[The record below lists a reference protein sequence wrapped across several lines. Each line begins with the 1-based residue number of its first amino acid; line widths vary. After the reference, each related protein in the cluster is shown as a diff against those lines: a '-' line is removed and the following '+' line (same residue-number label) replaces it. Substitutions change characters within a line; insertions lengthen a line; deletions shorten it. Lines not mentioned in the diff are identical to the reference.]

1 MADLALQVAN
11 KVDTAGVVLKP
22 GVVETLWTRKAPVEQ
37 FALLR
42 VHHVRGRLLDG
53 AAEPP
58 GEIARNIVGRSDFRR
73 GCPPPGTTRGLYTYQ
88 NSGMPST
95 ADDWARD
102 LCRYVDA
109 SPSPFHAVDES
120 VQRLEEAGFAAISPD
135 DGRPT
140 PGRWYLRSGGAL
152 VAWADVDRSADAPLR
167 VIGAHTDSPNL
178 RVKPLP
184 DHGALGLRQVG
195 VEVYGGALLNS
206 WLDRD
211 LGISGRLVVRNG
223 DGRLEHLVRD
233 DRPIARI
240 PQLAIHLDREV
251 NDRGLLLNPQT
262 HLSPVVGAGLAEP
275 GAFMASLAAIAD
287 VDPAD
292 VLAFDAMFHDVVPS
306 CLSGPDDEFVSA
318 ARLDDLLSCHAG
330 TEALIAAGG
339 QDSSRDA
346 GQAVPVLA
354 LFDHEEVGSV
364 SATGAAGP
372 LLHRTLRRFV
382 NLDGRRVNG
391 SLVLS
396 VDGTHGTHPN
406 YTERHDGEHRVLLN
420 GGPVLKFNA
429 KERYATDAPGAAEL
443 RQIAEQASVPLQS
456 FVSRSDMP
464 CGTTIGPATA
474 AGTGLLTVDLG
485 VAQLAMHS
493 AREFCGSQDPAMLGR
508 LLKAALAG

>member
-1 MADLALQVAN
+1 MTFKVISLTGRQVR
-11 KVDTAGVVLKP
+11 P
-22 GVVETLWTRKAPVEQ
+22 
-37 FALLR
+37 
-42 VHHVRGRLLDG
+42 
-53 AAEPP
+53 
-58 GEIARNIVGRSDFRR
+58 GRS
-73 GCPPPGTTRGLYTYQ
+73 PGTSSVGATVAVRRPSPSTTPGLYRYQ

-120 VQRLEEAGFAAISPD
+120 ARRLEDAGFAAISPD
-135 DGRPT
+135 DDRPT

-152 VAWADVDRSADAPLR
+152 VAWVDADRGVDAPLR
-167 VIGAHTDSPNL
+167 IVGAHTDSPNL
-178 RVKPLP
+178 RLKPLP

-195 VEVYGGALLNS
+195 VEVYGSALLNS

-211 LGISGRLVVRNG
+211 LGVSGRLVVRDG
-223 DGRLEHLVRD
+223 DGRVEHLVRD
-233 DRPIARI
+233 DRPVARI
-240 PQLAIHLDREV
+240 PQLAIHLHRDV
-251 NDRGLLLNPQT
+251 NDKGLVLNPQT
-262 HLSPVVGAGLAEP
+262 NLSPIVGSGKVES
-275 GAFMASLAAIAD
+275 GAFVATLAAMAD
-287 VDPAD
+287 VDPTD

-306 CLSGPDDEFVSA
+306 CLSGPDNEFVSA
-318 ARLDDLLSCHAG
+318 PRLDDLLSCHAG
-330 TEALIAAGG
+330 TEALIAVAGQG
-339 QDSSRDA
+339 SGPDA

-372 LLHRTLRRFV
+372 ILKRTLRQFV
-382 NLDGRRVNG
+382 NFDGRRSDG

-396 VDGTHGTHPN
+396 VDGAHGTHPN
-406 YTERHDGEHRVLLN
+406 FREHHDDEHQVLLN

-429 KERYATDAPGAAEL
+429 KERYATDAPGAAEVRHL
-443 RQIAEQASVPLQS
+443 AEQVGVPLQS

-474 AGTGLLTVDLG
+474 SGTGLRTVDLG

-493 AREFCGSQDPAMLGR
+493 AREFCGSKDPAMLGR
-508 LLKAALAG
+508 LLEAALAG

>member
-1 MADLALQVAN
+1 MSS
-11 KVDTAGVVLKP
+11 TAG
-22 GVVETLWTRKAPVEQ
+22 
-37 FALLR
+37 
-42 VHHVRGRLLDG
+42 
-53 AAEPP
+53 
-58 GEIARNIVGRSDFRR
+58 
-73 GCPPPGTTRGLYTYQ
+73 
-88 NSGMPST
+88 
-95 ADDWARD
+95 DWARD

-120 VQRLEEAGFAAISPD
+120 VRRLEEAGFAAISPD
-135 DGRPT
+135 DERPK

-152 VAWADVDRSADAPLR
+152 MAWVDVDRSADVPLR

-195 VEVYGGALLNS
+195 VEVYGGVLLNS

-223 DGRLEHLVRD
+223 DGCLEHLVRD

-251 NDRGLLLNPQT
+251 SDKGLLLNPQT

-275 GAFMASLAAIAD
+275 GAFMATLAAMAD

-292 VLAFDAMFHDVVPS
+292 VLAFDVMFHDVVPS
-306 CLSGPDDEFVSA
+306 CLSGPHDEFVSA
-318 ARLDDLLSCHAG
+318 PRLDDLLSCHAG
-330 TEALIAAGG
+330 TEALIAVGG
-339 QDSSRDA
+339 QGSSRDA
-346 GQAVPVLA
+346 GEVVPVLA

-372 LLHRTLRRFV
+372 LLLRTLRRFV
-382 NLDGRRVNG
+382 NLDERRVNG
-391 SLVLS
+391 ALVLS

-406 YTERHDGEHRVLLN
+406 YTERHDSEHRVLLN

-429 KERYATDAPGAAEL
+429 KERYATDALGAAEL
-443 RQIAEQASVPLQS
+443 HQIAEQADVPLQS

-464 CGTTIGPATA
+464 CGTTIGPTTA

-493 AREFCGSQDPAMLGR
+493 SREFCGSQDPEMLGR
-508 LLKAALAG
+508 LLRAALAG